1 MDGFNYVVPMD
12 ILQLFRTQ
20 GHIKEVLDNCANEL
34 INLAIENQN
43 NPEWIP
49 PIVYSD
55 RRKTF
60 NIHYN
65 FLIFSLATLADQEEI
80 YFQLKLDQSEKKEAV
95 KTAQLLVMGL
105 FEDNLEIVRRMNTYM
120 MDCSKF
126 RNAKP
131 FPLSRRYYNRIVMKN
146 GGNEKVFSAI
156 PFDGHK
162 VQGLMDEE
170 LFLSMR
176 NIATNANLEQI
187 VFGEKQFSDYRNGV
201 SGREPE
207 WVF

>member
-55 RRKTF
+55 RGKTF
-60 NIHYN
+60 NVHYN

-95 KTAQLLVMGL
+95 KTAQLLVIGL
-105 FEDNLEIVRRMNTYM
+105 LEDNLEIVRRMNNYTV
-120 MDCSKF
+120 DCSKF
-126 RNAKP
+126 KSARP
-131 FPLSRRYYNRIVMKN
+131 FMIPRRYYNRIVMKN

-156 PFDGHK
+156 PFDGQK

-176 NIATNANLEQI
+176 NIATNASLEQI

-201 SGREPE
+201 AGKEPE